1 MPNLISTGYLRGTL
15 TISNC
20 FYLLIKQSRSQGADI
35 THKKT
40 TGSLPSGKQGN
51 QLMSIQKS
59 FTTNDNDD
67 VPIVKP
73 GNPYLRGCI
82 STVDLHALTSS
93 DQLLLFLKTFFLYNK
108 KGFFTRRSTIVSLP
122 LQQGSLI

>member
-1 MPNLISTGYLRGTL
+1 MMPNLISNGYLRGTL

-20 FYLLIKQSRSQGADI
+20 FYLLLKQSRSQGANI

-40 TGSLPSGKQGN
+40 AGSLPSGKQGK
-51 QLMSIQKS
+51 QLISIQKP
-59 FTTNDNDD
+59 FTTNDNED

-82 STVDLHALTSS
+82 STVDLHALASL
-93 DQLLLFLKTFFLYNK
+93 DQLHLLLKTFLLHSKKRFLYKEVN
-108 KGFFTRRSTIVSLP
+108 SN
-122 LQQGSLI
+122 